1 MGGQSKIGLGFVGKM
16 DRLPGS
22 FYARDVLEVAPDLVG
37 KTLVRRYDDG
47 REECFVIT
55 ETEAYRGE
63 EDLACHASKGR
74 TPRTEIMYHR
84 GGYIYVYLIYGM
96 YWMLNVVTGPKGH
109 PQAALIRG
117 LEGIY
122 GPGKITR
129 HLQIDKSFYGEDLLH
144 SQRIWIREP
153 NIVMPVDIETHP
165 RIGVDYAGD
174 YWKNLPWRYT
184 LKPKPV

>member
-1 MGGQSKIGLGFVGKM
+1 MKSKKL
-16 DRLPGS
+16 DTS
-22 FYARDVLEVAPDLVG
+22 FFQRDVLEVAPDLIG
-37 KTLVRRYDDG
+37 KVLVRRFDEGSTASYI
-47 REECFVIT
+47 IT

-63 EDLACHASKGR
+63 EDQACHACKGR
-74 TPRTEIMYHR
+74 TPRTDVMYR
-84 GGYIYVYLIYGM
+84 EGGLIYVYLIYGM

-144 SQRIWIREP
+144 SHRIWIREP
-153 NIVMPVDIETHP
+153 DIAMPADIETHP

-184 LKPKPV
+184 IKQKPL